1 MKFKPSKSVFWYE
14 IIFSLIYHHPHFKA
28 GKMHVIDQEKVLSYK
43 VIKVVISIFPHMYTF
58 TFGSG

>member
-14 IIFSLIYHHPHFKA
+14 IIFSLYHHPHFKA
-28 GKMHVIDQEKVLSYK
+28 GKMHVIDQEKVLSNK